1 MKVYTK
7 RKFIEAFEYLKAN
20 NFFATHKEF
29 AQSVGMSPQ
38 FLSQILHD
46 NTSIPQDLLMR
57 FFKTYPINLGFFYRD
72 EENVLVQGTRMPS
85 SPLEKP
91 VTEFSGSQSNG
102 VSRNG
107 QNSYPQQQP
116 NYFQETPQTSPP
128 PPNFR
133 EQNFGYVQKPKN
145 GQMPQQQVAQQ
156 QMPQQQVPTS
166 QLMQNQYQNGQVQHT
181 NGHVQH
187 INHPNGRMNRQQ
199 MDKDL
204 DLRIAKALE
213 NATASINE
221 LAKVIM
227 ELRG

>member
-20 NFFATHKEF
+20 NFFSTHKEF

-72 EENVLVQGTRMPS
+72 EENVLVQGTRIPS
-85 SPLEKP
+85 SPLDKP
-91 VTEFSGSQSNG
+91 VKEFAGAPSNGNG

-107 QNSYPQQQP
+107 QYQQP
-116 NYFQETPQTSPP
+116 SYFQENTQATPPAS
-128 PPNFR
+128 NFR
-133 EQNFGYVQKPKN
+133 DQNFGFVQNVQKPNN
-145 GQMPQQQVAQQ
+145 GQMQNNPM
-156 QMPQQQVPTS
+156 MPNP
-166 QLMQNQYQNGQVQHT
+166 YQNGSHLT
-181 NGHVQH
+181 NGQSHLANGQSQH
-187 INHPNGRMNRQQ
+187 NNQPIDQA
-199 MDKDL
+199 L

-227 ELRG
+227 ELRGH